1 MYKLK
6 PSIDQGVCVVPTDSN
21 GWDEFLHTYMKAW
34 VKRIQNWVLKVLPE
48 HPVLVV
54 RYEDL
59 KIDSTR
65 EVERMLAFLQLPF
78 SSDQVSQKLEEDFTT
93 FKRVHSDESEFEH
106 YTDDQRDHINSAIL
120 QVVELAEASNMTHV
134 LRLNEYLRTL

>member
-6 PSIDQGVCVVPTDSN
+6 PSIDQGVCVVHTDSN

-59 KIDSTR
+59 KIDTTR

-106 YTDDQRDHINSAIL
+106 YTDDQRDHIKSAIL
-120 QVVELAEASNMTHV
+120 QVVKLAEASNMTHV